1 MVTRDGVVNGRYMST
16 GEVARLCEVSPITV
30 AKWIDD
36 GILPGHS
43 TPGGHRRVRVTD
55 LVRFLRDHG
64 MDIPPELESLGRRR
78 VLAVDDDE
86 DFLFLLEREFAQL
99 ADRYEFRSTTRGT
112 DALVLVGAWKPDIMI
127 LDIGLPDLDGIEV
140 CRRLGQMEE
149 AATVSVIGVTAL
161 ADEKHRRQLV
171 EAGALA
177 CLDKADLIEGI
188 APIMERLLQESRGR

>member
-1 MVTRDGVVNGRYMST
+1 MAPANRYMST

-55 LVRFLRDHG
+55 LARFLRDHG
-64 MDIPPELESLGRRR
+64 MDVPPELEGLGRRR

-86 DFLFLLEREFAQL
+86 DFLFLLEREFQAL
-99 ADRYEFRSTTRGT
+99 TERYEFRSTTRGT

-140 CRRLGQMEE
+140 CRRLDEMEE
-149 AATVSVIGVTAL
+149 AASVSVIGVTAM
-161 ADEKHRRQLV
+161 ADERHRRQLV
-171 EAGALA
+171 QAGALA
-177 CLDKADLIEGI
+177 CLDKSELIEGI
-188 APIMERLLQESRGR
+188 APMMENLLKEARQTG